1 MTDNIANQQPAQ
13 PAPSAQPAGIQA
25 AGQQAGPPP
34 GVKLLDIG
42 AVLNGFHTRIA
53 TLEAAAKQDVSK
65 AQTFVTKYWPVA
77 AGIVIAVA
85 EHFVK
90 L

>member
-1 MTDNIANQQPAQ
+1 MTDNTANQQPAPQ
-13 PAPSAQPAGIQA
+13 PAPAPGLQA
-25 AGQQAGPPP
+25 AGQQGALPP

-42 AVLNGFHTRIA
+42 AVLNGFHTRLTA
-53 TLEAAAKQDVSK
+53 LETAAKQDVSSAK
-65 AQTFVTKYWPVA
+65 AFAAKYWPVA
-77 AGIVIAVA
+77 AGVVIAVA